1 MTIRQQTYNPNTILY
16 AADIQATA
24 DNGVVE
30 VSAVVELDQV
40 GSEVNLVF
48 CKEDY
53 NVYKRIAEGLG
64 AVGDVWEV
72 FSGASGGGYNEA
84 TGGIENIVENYNATG
99 QRWKTHTFEKD
110 TLPATLEVIAGD
122 HLFSVCVVAGGNGA
136 GYFDGKITAGGEVLE
151 DNIQLFTGT
160 ANVVV
165 GDGGFNSDPG
175 KDGVGQPSVFAGLTA
190 TAGKTTSPV
199 ETTITGTTEKFG
211 GNGNTSGT
219 RGRGS
224 IGRPGTGTK
233 GQPGIVVVAYPVG
246 ETGDA
251 FRTTDESGE
260 ITQLHRKLPVLPE
273 EVVEDV

>member
-16 AADIQATA
+16 ANDIQATA

-30 VSAVVELDQV
+30 VSAVAELEGV

-84 TGGIENIVENYNATG
+84 TGGIENIVENYNGTG

-110 TLPATLEVIAGD
+110 TLPATLEVTAGD
-122 HLFSVCVVAGGNGA
+122 QLFSVCVVAGGMGSAYFA
-136 GYFDGKITAGGEVLE
+136 GQVTKGGEVIE
-151 DNIQLFTGT
+151 DEVNLFTGT

-165 GDGGFNSDPG
+165 GDGGYNPDPG
-175 KDGVGQPSVFAGLTA
+175 QNGVGGSSVFAGLTA
-190 TAGKTTSPV
+190 TSNKTTTPV
-199 ETTITGTTEKFG
+199 ETTITGTKELFG
-211 GNGNTSGT
+211 GNGNTNGT

-224 IGRPGTGTK
+224 VGVGGAATK
-233 GQPGIVVVAYPVG
+233 GQPGIVVVAYPVS
-246 ETGDA
+246 EDA
-251 FRTTDESGE
+251 VRLGLEESGE
-260 ITQLHRKLPVLPE
+260 ITQLHRKLPALPE
-273 EVVEDV
+273 EVEEDV